1 LRGTWKLSHLTNCAG
16 VMARSFFNACG
27 LDPEA
32 LAGRYEP
39 KEYTDPKLGK
49 LFYIVLQKRSKKSRS

>member
-1 LRGTWKLSHLTNCAG
+1 
-16 VMARSFFNACG
+16 MARSFFNACG